1 MAKTVTLTN
10 RDVNN
15 AANALVKI
23 NETPWNTMRVRMKLA
38 DLITTI
44 RKESFDIA
52 GKEQDLQGAY
62 KLIPAVEKGEDGYK
76 EYKER
81 EAEFTIAWNKK
92 LAEKTELKVSM
103 IPAKILEEFDQEK
116 GPAPDPMS
124 LSAIMPFVTMN
135 GEAK

>member
-38 DLITTI
+38 DLITVI
-44 RKESFDIA
+44 RKESFEIA
-52 GKEQDLQGAY
+52 AKERDLQQAY
-62 KLIPAVEKGEDGYK
+62 KLIPAIEKGEDGYK
-76 EYKER
+76 EYKDR
-81 EAEFTIAWNKK
+81 EAEYTAAWNKK

-103 IPAKILEEFDQEK
+103 VPAEMLEDFDQEK

-124 LSAIMPFVTMN
+124 LSALMSFVSMN